1 MYRDF
6 KFSNRSS
13 GKLEEVE
20 NVDPLNSHTVQ
31 SCVESSRPPLNTIQ
45 DQDTISQSKLERTPS
60 KKGRGYEPSM
70 MLPLRTPDKHGGKHR
85 FGWAQRND
93 TVSNLYDDKR
103 GSGVGNGSLV
113 TVTTPR
119 VIRTVGRGVG
129 SATTACSESNSTQ
142 STPTKSVTKPPC
154 SSIRSKVDGNNF
166 NARLGNYAPALY
178 KGGMFTP
185 TVANTVRVPHFDLK
199 EDSSFWI
206 NHNTQVII
214 RVRPLNSM
222 ERSTQGYNRCLK
234 QESAQ
239 CITWIGQP
247 ETRFTFD
254 HVACETVDQEMIFRM
269 AGLPMVENCL
279 SGYNSCMFAYGQ
291 TGSGKT
297 YTMLGEIEDL
307 DVKPSPHR
315 GMTPRIFEFLF
326 ARIQAEED
334 SRRDENLKYN
344 CKCSFLEIYNEQITD
359 LLDPSSTNLL
369 LREDVKK
376 GVYVENLS
384 EFEVQSVSD
393 IIGLLIQGSANRKV
407 AATNMNRES
416 SRSHSVF
423 TCVIESTWEKD
434 STTNYRFARL
444 NLVDLAGSERQ
455 KTSGAEGERLK
466 EAASINKSLSTLGH
480 VIMILVD
487 VANGRQRHV
496 PYRDSRLTFLLQDS
510 LGGNSK
516 TMIIANV
523 SPSICCNAETLNTL
537 KFAQRAKLIQNN
549 AVVNEDSTGDV
560 IALQN
565 QIRLLKEELSSLKCR
580 DNVSRSLFLPMASAM
595 DIKQSMEDSWLE
607 NEAEMVEQHDDD
619 LLDYESKGIRMSH
632 KQIKSLETTLAGALR
647 REQMAESSIKKL
659 VAEIEQLDRLVRQ
672 REEDTRSCKMMLR
685 FRDDKIRRLESQLA
699 GSIPTD
705 IVLLEDNKAL
715 SDEIQILQGKLE
727 QNPEVTRFA
736 LENIRL
742 QDQLRRYEEF
752 YEEGE
757 RDILLAEVSS
767 LRKQLLQ
774 FQGRN
779 SEHGNSNYG
788 IQPQNAKRCSKE
800 TDSVDLELKNTLN
813 ELHECR
819 RNLNSCLEEN
829 AKLNTEL
836 ESFRSML
843 SSMNVQKDSITEPS
857 HEAQTLPPKMLGKH
871 EPQMLN
877 QTEDTLNLQLEL
889 DIIKIILKEER
900 TFRGLLEEQTTCINR
915 DFEMAN
921 DKLFLTSKQLEDA
934 QYDLKEAKSVIDALE
949 SQQILS
955 IKEIEEL
962 RNKKSHYLELMR
974 KQERE
979 IMGLKNQLAFKE
991 LRYNLPSNHSGIE
1004 NEYPLQ
1010 VKLRRMHDSLEKA
1023 KKLNMV
1029 YQSDHAFHVSNEEEM
1044 DEVRRQAEAE
1054 TAEVIVCMQEELA
1067 MLQNQVHDSNLKEI
1081 EMKESILHLETEL
1094 NKVQEKLLTATDNNQ
1109 SLSEEIGQ
1117 KNMELR
1123 SLAEEWELLTTEI
1136 EEILVDGCE
1145 TLVDASD
1152 ELGYISNSL
1161 PQKRIWISEQVG
1173 TVVRK
1178 ISEKELLIDEL
1189 RRCLEDASNKRSDM
1203 ECMLKSLRS
1212 ASLVITEAHQKECT
1226 EKEKEILLLTLQLS
1240 EKTSTVTQ
1248 LEEQLKK
1255 AEDDIRKA
1263 SICATV
1269 AFVVVDRFSEVNH
1282 VYLDDLKC
1290 KDILL
1295 SELSETNHTKDAL
1308 LTDQSTSLVQAER
1321 QIAELQERCDNLDE
1335 KLSDERKQSYALEQM
1350 LEDIEQNAISKT
1362 REQLASLQHGVSTIR
1377 SCMASA
1383 AEHSES
1389 LDNRNSLDECTTYY
1403 DNDGVARKS
1412 FETNQNNVL
1421 EPHPVE
1427 EPIVDLADLPSK
1439 LDKKDPKSKRLF
1451 HDACERDFTITLLKK
1466 EIECALES
1474 LKEVQDE
1481 MTRLRDEKK
1490 EMSMSVTKSQE
1501 SIQCLT
1507 TQILALQA
1515 AMSHFEEQSHVK
1527 IEILSQ
1533 KFRYLE
1539 KTLKEAGSHW
1549 YKTKE
1554 SLELEVGQAKIIST
1568 QKAEEASCILAKFED
1583 AQDMMKEADIMINGL
1598 MIANE
1603 SMKLDIKGFKK
1614 REAALLNE
1622 KGILISQVESLQ
1634 AVIDLKHEEIEN
1646 IVQSNLLET
1655 KALVVELDDVI
1666 KEVQLIMKEN
1676 SMPFA
1681 CELQCIKSHYLQ
1693 STKLVQ
1699 PWLEEIWSEIFLK
1712 DCAMSVLHLCH
1723 MGILLETVTGMHAEN
1738 GLLSHGLSE
1747 SSSVINDLKEHNFR
1761 TRQELDMYRI
1771 LKGKL
1776 LNDIKSGFD
1785 RITRKEVEA
1794 GEITVK
1800 LNTFA
1805 RNISNLQLQEEMM
1818 LQRSN
1823 EMGSQLATLMREL
1836 NLSNANV
1843 VTTLLDQEKILEQ
1856 KVVAIESQAEFFMA
1870 DWYAKDFESIILASE
1885 SKNMACSVADMEE
1898 HFVKYLTLIE
1908 TLKKEILFFQV
1919 ESQLTEQILMDKEDE
1934 VCLLRKEV
1942 QQEKMEKQTLLME
1955 LNQNILRIAEMGEIN
1970 QVLEQNIESLKNVTC
1985 SNNALKSE
1993 LVEVK
1998 EAENR
2003 LLDKILHLE
2012 ADYDKVIR
2020 DIIEKD
2026 VASEF
2031 YFHQT
2036 LDLEHQNKVLENQ
2049 NKVLEQ
2055 NVEFLKDVTCS
2066 NNALKDE
2073 LVQVQEA
2080 KNRLMDKIHYLEVG
2094 YDEVVGDLIEK
2105 DVVSEFSFHQ
2115 ISVLKHQN
2123 KVLAKNTEFLK
2134 DVTCSNIAMKGELVE
2149 VMEAKNRLL
2158 DKILYLEADYDEAI
2172 GDLIERDV
2180 ASEFSF
2186 HQTSVLEHQNTEL
2199 KKVNYM
2205 LVNSSYKLQNEVNLL
2220 DSELTRIQSLQQVEL
2235 SRKDDV
2241 ITGLLYDLSLLQES
2255 ASNTKDQKD
2264 EIDEMVA
2271 TMEALEEELAIK
2283 SDELAD
2289 VAAKCQL
2296 FEAQVLEKSNII
2308 AALEVDLSKE
2318 CEALNLQV
2326 GENQEL
2332 RSHIEAVL
2340 AAKKLVEDELTESRK
2355 ITESLEDE
2363 ILEMNSVLSQ
2373 MNDSIKSLSS
2383 DLDEL
2388 SIERDKLQCQVVCL
2402 EERLKHAEAQAEAN
2416 EAIVHDAQK
2425 MAERRKLYA
2434 EDKEAEVKLLERS
2447 VEELE
2452 STINVLENKVDII
2465 KGEAERQRLEREDLE
2480 LELHAIKDQMQNVT
2494 NADADMRRFMDEK
2507 EKNLEE
2513 TLNHIQVLK
2522 RVVAGKDAEIE
2533 QLKAHISEL
2542 NLHAEAQAKEY
2553 QQKFKA
2559 LEAMIEQVKPEG
2571 LSTQSTCVLSN
2582 SSDKNATKSRGSGS
2596 PFKCI
2601 GLGLAQQIKYEKI
2614 EELSAASLR
2623 IGELE
2628 SQAVCQQKEIFSLK
2642 AKLAGAD
2649 SMTHDVIR
2657 ELLGV
2662 KLDMTSYKSLL
2673 DNQQVQEIV
2682 EKAQFLTI
2690 EPQEKE
2696 QDVIKL
2702 KNQLNEFIEE
2712 RKGWLEE
2719 MDRKQAEM
2727 LATQIA
2733 LENLR
2738 HREQLLKTENGMLQM
2753 EHVSMKNKV
2762 TELEEEVK
2770 KLSGQQNLQ
2779 QRIHHHAKI
2788 KEENNRLKIQN
2799 EELSTKLRRAD
2810 IFLSRVKE
2818 DLARLR
2824 ASAGVKPR
2832 IDFDEE
2838 QRLMIKLK
2846 EMEGEKV
2853 QLAQQLLRLTTNV
2866 LKVAGIVKPMS
2877 DINPSLAEEALEM
2890 LNNRITSLEMEQQDL
2905 KFKNKIINERIR
2917 LSEILPQTSPSNS
2930 RP

>member
-20 NVDPLNSHTVQ
+20 NVDPLNSHAVQ
-31 SCVESSRPPLNTIQ
+31 SCVESSRPPLNTIH
-45 DQDTISQSKLERTPS
+45 DQDTISHSKLERTPS
-60 KKGRGYEPSM
+60 KKGRGYESS

-93 TVSNLYDDKR
+93 TVSNLYDDKT

-113 TVTTPR
+113 NVTTPR

-129 SATTACSESNSTQ
+129 SAATACSESNSTQ

-166 NARLGNYAPALY
+166 SARLGNYAPALH

-359 LLDPSSTNLL
+359 LLDPSCTNLQ

-384 EFEVQSVSD
+384 EFEVESVSD

-549 AVVNEDSTGDV
+549 AIVNEDSTGDV

-565 QIRLLKEELSSLKCR
+565 QIRLLKEELSTLKCR
-580 DNVSRSLFLPMASAM
+580 HNVSRSLFLPMASAM
-595 DIKQSMEDSWLE
+595 DIKQSMEDSCLG
-607 NEAEMVEQHDDD
+607 NAAEMVEQHDDD
-619 LLDYESKGIRMSH
+619 LLDYESKGVRMSH
-632 KQIKSLETTLAGALR
+632 KQIISLETTLAGALR

-659 VAEIEQLDRLVRQ
+659 EAEIEQLDRLVRQ
-672 REEDTRSCKMMLR
+672 REEDTRSYKMMLR
-685 FRDDKIRRLESQLA
+685 FREDKIRRLESQLT

-705 IVLLEDNKAL
+705 TVFLEENKAL
-715 SDEIQILQGKLE
+715 SDEIQILQGKFE

-742 QDQLRRYEEF
+742 QNQIKRYEEF

-757 RDILLAEVSS
+757 REILLAEVSS
-767 LRKQLLQ
+767 LTKQLLQ
-774 FQGRN
+774 FHGRN

-788 IQPQNAKRCSKE
+788 IQPQNAQCCSKE
-800 TDSVDLELKNTLN
+800 TDSVDLELKNTLD

-829 AKLNTEL
+829 AKLSREL

-843 SSMNVQKDSITEPS
+843 SSTNVPKDSITEPS
-857 HEAQTLPPKMLGKH
+857 HEARTLPPKMLGKH

-877 QTEDTLNLQLEL
+877 QTEDTLNLELEL

-921 DKLFLTSKQLEDA
+921 DRLFLTSKQLDDA
-934 QYDLKEAKSVIDALE
+934 QYDLKEAKSVIEALE

-962 RNKKSHYLELMR
+962 RNKNNHYLELMR

-979 IMGLKNQLAFKE
+979 IMGLKNQLASKE
-991 LRYNLPSNHSGIE
+991 FRDNSPSNQSGIE

-1023 KKLNMV
+1023 KQLNML
-1029 YQSDHAFHVSNEEEM
+1029 YQSDHAFNVSNEEEM

-1067 MLQNQVHDSNLKEI
+1067 MLQHQVHDSNLKEI
-1081 EMKESILHLETEL
+1081 EMKENILHLETQL
-1094 NKVQEKLLTATDNNQ
+1094 NKVQENLLTAIDNNQ

-1178 ISEKELLIDEL
+1178 ISEKESLIVEL

-1212 ASLVITEAHQKECT
+1212 AALVITEAHQKDCT

-1248 LEEQLKK
+1248 LEEQLMM
-1255 AEDDIRKA
+1255 AEDHIRKA

-1269 AFVVVDRFSEVNH
+1269 AFVVVDRFSELNH
-1282 VYLDDLKC
+1282 GYLDDLKC
-1290 KDILL
+1290 KDSLL
-1295 SELSETNHTKDAL
+1295 SELSETNHRKDAL
-1308 LTDQSTSLVQAER
+1308 LIDQSTLLVQAER
-1321 QIAELQERCDNLDE
+1321 HIAELEERCDNLGE
-1335 KLSDERKQSYALEQM
+1335 KLSDEKTHSDALEQM
-1350 LEDIEQNAISKT
+1350 LEDIEKNAISKT

-1377 SCMASA
+1377 SCMASS

-1389 LDNRNSLDECTTYY
+1389 LDNINSLDECTSYY
-1403 DNDGVARKS
+1403 DNDGVARTS

-1421 EPHPVE
+1421 DPRPVE

-1439 LDKKDPKSKRLF
+1439 LDKKDQKSRRLF
-1451 HDACERDFTITLLKK
+1451 HDACERDFTISLLKK
-1466 EIECALES
+1466 EIECALQS

-1481 MTRLRDEKK
+1481 MTRLHDEKK
-1490 EMSMSVTKSQE
+1490 EMSMSVKKGRE
-1501 SIQCLT
+1501 NIECLT
-1507 TQILALQA
+1507 TQILALQE

-1533 KFRYLE
+1533 KFKYLE
-1539 KTLKEAGSHW
+1539 KTLKETGSHW

-1554 SLELEVGQAKIIST
+1554 SLELEVGQAKTIST

-1598 MIANE
+1598 MIGNE
-1603 SMKLDIKGFKK
+1603 SMKLDIKGLKK

-1634 AVIDLKHEEIEN
+1634 AAVDLKHEEIEN
-1646 IVQSNLLET
+1646 LVQSNLIET

-1666 KEVQLIMKEN
+1666 KEVRLAMKEN

-1681 CELQCIKSHYLQ
+1681 CELQCIKSQYLQ
-1693 STKLVQ
+1693 SIKLVQ

-1738 GLLSHGLSE
+1738 GLLSHGLWE
-1747 SSSVINDLKEHNFR
+1747 SSSAINDLKEHNFR
-1761 TRQELDMYRI
+1761 TRQELDMCRI

-1776 LNDIKSGFD
+1776 LDDIKSGFD
-1785 RITRKEVEA
+1785 RITRKEVEV
-1794 GEITVK
+1794 GEVTVK
-1800 LNTFA
+1800 LNAFA
-1805 RNISNLQLQEEMM
+1805 KNISHLQLQEEML

-1823 EMGSQLATLMREL
+1823 EMGSQLATLMKEL

-1843 VTTLLDQEKILEQ
+1843 VTTLLDQEKILER
-1856 KVVAIESQAEFFMA
+1856 KVEAIESQAEIFMA

-1885 SKNMACSVADMEE
+1885 SKNMACSIADMED

-1908 TLKKEILFFQV
+1908 TLKKEILFSQV
-1919 ESQLTEQILMDKEDE
+1919 ESELAEQILMDKEDE

-1942 QQEKMEKQTLLME
+1942 KQEKVEKQTLLIE
-1955 LNQNILRIAEMGEIN
+1955 LNQNILRIAEMGEVN
-1970 QVLEQNIESLKNVTC
+1970 KALEQNIESLKDVTY

-1998 EAENR
+1998 EAKNR

-2012 ADYDKVIR
+2012 ADHDKVIR
-2020 DIIEKD
+2020 DLIEKD

-2031 YFHQT
+2031 YFQQT
-2036 LDLEHQNKVLENQ
+2036 LDLEHQNKVLEQ
-2049 NKVLEQ
+2049 NM
-2055 NVEFLKDVTCS
+2055 EFLKDVACS
-2066 NNALKDE
+2066 NNALKGE

-2080 KNRLMDKIHYLEVG
+2080 KNRLMDKIHYLEAG

-2123 KVLAKNTEFLK
+2123 KVLAENIELLN
-2134 DVTCSNIAMKGELVE
+2134 DVTCSNIAIKGELVE
-2149 VMEAKNRLL
+2149 VMEAKDRLQ
-2158 DKILYLEADYDEAI
+2158 DKILHLETGYDEAI

-2180 ASEFSF
+2180 ASEFYF
-2186 HQTSVLEHQNTEL
+2186 HQISVLEHQNTEL
-2199 KKVNYM
+2199 RKVNCM
-2205 LVNSSYKLQNEVNLL
+2205 LVNSSDKLQNEVNLL
-2220 DSELTRIQSLQQVEL
+2220 DSELTRIQTLQQVEL

-2255 ASNTKDQKD
+2255 ASNSKDQKD

-2271 TMEALEEELAIK
+2271 TMEALEEELAVK
-2283 SDELAD
+2283 SGELAD

-2318 CEALNLQV
+2318 CEAINLQV
-2326 GENQEL
+2326 SENQEL

-2340 AAKKLVEDELTESRK
+2340 AAKKVVEDGLRERTK
-2355 ITESLEDE
+2355 IAESLEDE

-2388 SIERDKLQCQVVCL
+2388 STERDKLQCQVICL
-2402 EERLKHAEAQAEAN
+2402 EERLKHAEAQAEAG
-2416 EAIVHDAQK
+2416 EAIVQDAQK

-2480 LELHAIKDQMQNVT
+2480 LELHAMKDQMQNVT
-2494 NADADMRRFMDEK
+2494 NADADMRRFVNEK

-2553 QQKFKA
+2553 KQKFKA
-2559 LEAMIEQVKPEG
+2559 LEAMIELVKPEG

-2582 SSDKNATKSRGSGS
+2582 NSDKNATKSRGSGS

-2642 AKLAGAD
+2642 AKLAAAD

-2673 DNQQVQEIV
+2673 DNQQVQEII
-2682 EKAQFLTI
+2682 EKAQFHSI

-2696 QDVIKL
+2696 QEVIKL

-2727 LATQIA
+2727 VATQIA

-2738 HREQLLKTENGMLQM
+2738 HQEQLLKTENGMLKI
-2753 EHVSMKNKV
+2753 EHVSMKSKV
-2762 TELEEEVK
+2762 TELEEEVN

-2799 EELSTKLRRAD
+2799 EELSAKLRRAD

-2846 EMEGEKV
+2846 EIEGEKLL
-2853 QLAQQLLRLTTNV
+2853 LAQQLLRLSTNV

-2877 DINPSLAEEALEM
+2877 DINPLLAEEALEM

-2917 LSEILPQTSPSNS
+2917 LSEILPQTSPLNS
-2930 RP
+2930 RS